1 MPRNNLS
8 RRRAGFPRTAL
19 SLAACSLLGG
29 FSPAALASCPGNQ
42 ISSAYTI
49 TNGNTVACVE
59 LVDSLISGVAHG
71 DAAITNMG
79 TVTDGLY
86 VTGNVLWNSPG
97 GNTFGIRGLPGGTF
111 GAIVIA
117 DGARVQYSADAGA
130 AATHQQYALAFYG
143 SQATLID
150 NAGRLGGSTG
160 SGGVVPGSI
169 IGLRLDS
176 ATSVGTLLNRATGTI
191 HGQGG
196 PAVQVIS
203 GSTIST
209 FNNDGHIEASY
220 DAAVLVNGNGSR
232 ITTFNNTGTMSG
244 AIRSESGGLLS
255 TLNNSG
261 TIQPGVLGDAILIEA
276 TAAAGTV
283 INNSGALLG
292 RVKLNAASTLN
303 LDGNNARVSGTVNG
317 DALSAVNVKG
327 RFASENTFSVGR
339 LNVASSG
346 VFALG
351 HAVSTQSGFTNE
363 GTVSVVPAATAT
375 INGDY
380 TQLANGTLR
389 TTVTDDT
396 TYGKLLVNGT
406 ANLPSNARIDVNVT
420 NPNFNFTTAGLL
432 GVLSATTLNSDGSF
446 SVTDNSLLFD
456 FRAIKTGNAVDLVL
470 QAAQASGGG
479 GGGST
484 QVVNAVVSTSNHPG
498 LGAARVI
505 DDVIAANP
513 GSELASAFVPLTTQ
527 QQVSD
532 AVSQTLPLLTG
543 GSMVAANAAFSGI
556 NRVVQARIET
566 NRGLSSGDTFL
577 GDGKVWMKPF
587 GSWAGQ
593 DNTAGVSGYKAS
605 TSGFALGAD
614 GTVSAHTR
622 MGAAFAYANS
632 STDSRSVVAP
642 QRNSVDVFQLIAY
655 GSHSLDER
663 TDVSLQATLGQNR
676 NKGQRH
682 IALTNATASA
692 RYESL
697 SAHVGAGIGRS
708 YTVGTRSTLTPSL
721 RADYTWVRDAA
732 YRESGAGAL
741 SLNVDRR
748 STDML
753 VLGGDLKYSH
763 GFGERT
769 TLVANTGLGYDA
781 FNRQAAITAA
791 FAGAPGAAF
800 VTYGLKQDPW
810 IGRAGL
816 GVVHTTAQGLEI
828 TARYDAEFRQRFL
841 NQTASVKL
849 RWAF

>member
-1 MPRNNLS
+1 MPRTTHE
-8 RRRAGFPRTAL
+8 RRSAGFARTAL

-29 FSPAALASCPGNQ
+29 FSPAALASCPANQ
-42 ISSAYTI
+42 VSSAHTI
-49 TNGNTVACVE
+49 TAGDTVACVE

-79 TVTDGLY
+79 TVTGGLY
-86 VTGNVLWNSPG
+86 VTSNVLWNSPS
-97 GNTFGIRGLPGGTF
+97 GNTFGIRGLPGSTF

-160 SGGVVPGSI
+160 AGGVVPGSI

-176 ATSVGTLLNRATGTI
+176 ATSVGTVHNRATGTI
-191 HGQGG
+191 LGQGG
-196 PAVQVIS
+196 AAVQVIA

-209 FNNDGHIEASY
+209 FDNDGHIEASY
-220 DAAVLVNGNGSR
+220 DAAVLVNGSGSR

-292 RVKLNAASTLN
+292 NVKLNAASTLN
-303 LDGNNARVSGTVNG
+303 LDGNSARVSGTVNG
-317 DALSAVNVKG
+317 DALSVVNVNG
-327 RFASENTFSVGR
+327 RFASESTFSVGR
-339 LNVASSG
+339 LHVASSG

-351 HAVSTQSGFTNE
+351 HAVTTQSGLTNE
-363 GTVSVVPAATAT
+363 GTVSVAPAATST
-375 INGDY
+375 IHGDY

-396 TYGKLLVNGT
+396 TYGKLVVHGT

-420 NPNFNFTTAGLL
+420 NPNFNFSAAGLS

-456 FRAIKTGNAVDLVL
+456 FRAVKTGHAVDLVL
-470 QAAQASGGG
+470 QAAQPSG

-484 QVVNAVVSTSNHPG
+484 NVVNAVVSNRNDPG

-505 DDVIAANP
+505 DAAIAANP

-527 QQVSD
+527 QEVSD

-577 GDGKVWMKPF
+577 GDSKVWMKPF

-593 DNTAGVSGYKAS
+593 DSTGGVSGYKAS

-614 GTVSAHTR
+614 GTVSPHTR
-622 MGAAFAYANS
+622 LGAAFAYANS

-663 TDVSLQATLGQNR
+663 TDLSLQATLGQNR

-692 RYESL
+692 RYDSL

-732 YRESGAGAL
+732 YRESGAGAFN
-741 SLNVDRR
+741 LNVDRR

-763 GFGERT
+763 GLGERT
-769 TLVANTGLGYDA
+769 TLVVNTGLGYDA

>member
-1 MPRNNLS
+1 MPRTTHA

-29 FSPAALASCPGNQ
+29 FSPAALASCPANQ
-42 ISSAYTI
+42 VSSAYSVAS
-49 TNGNTVACVE
+49 GSTVACVE
-59 LVDSLISGVAHG
+59 LVDSLITGVAHA
-71 DAAITNMG
+71 DAAISNQG
-79 TVTDGLY
+79 TVTGGLY
-86 VTGNVLWNSPG
+86 VTGNVLWNSTF
-97 GNTFGIRGLPGGTF
+97 GNTFGIRGLPGSAF

-117 DGARVQYSADAGA
+117 DGARLQYSASAGA

-150 NAGRLGGSTG
+150 NAGTLGGSTG

-176 ATSVGTLLNRATGTI
+176 ATSVGTVLNRATGTI
-191 HGQGG
+191 LGESG

-220 DAAVLVNGNGSR
+220 DAAVLVNGSGSR
-232 ITTFNNTGTMSG
+232 ITTFNNTGTLSG
-244 AIRSESGGLLS
+244 AIKSESGGLLS

-292 RVKLNAASTLN
+292 KVKLNAASTLN
-303 LDGNNARVSGTVNG
+303 LDGNTARVSGAVSGGALSVVNVNG
-317 DALSAVNVKG
+317 
-327 RFASENTFSVGR
+327 RFTSENTFSVGR
-339 LNVASSG
+339 LNVASG
-346 VFALG
+346 GAFALG
-351 HAVSTQSGFTNE
+351 HAVTTQNGFTNE
-363 GTVSVVPAATAT
+363 GTVSVAPALTAT

-380 TQLANGTLR
+380 TQLANGILR

-396 TYGKLLVNGT
+396 TYGKLVVNGT

-420 NPNFNFTTAGLL
+420 NPNFNFTAAGLS

-456 FRAIKTGNAVDLVL
+456 FRAVKAGNSVDLVL
-470 QAAQASGGG
+470 RAAPPSDGD
-479 GGGST
+479 GGST
-484 QVVNAVVSTSNHPG
+484 HVVNAVVSTRNDPG

-505 DDVIAANP
+505 DAVIAANP

-527 QQVSD
+527 QEVSD

-543 GSMVAANAAFSGI
+543 GSMLAANAAFSGI

-593 DNTAGVSGYKAS
+593 DDTAGVSGYKAS

-632 STDSRSVVAP
+632 STDSRSLVAP

-692 RYESL
+692 RYDSL

-753 VLGGDLKYSH
+753 VLGGDLKFSH